1 MVYVLM
7 DSRRGIMEI
16 DLEVGV
22 VAIHCHLV
30 RGLLLP
36 VSTIVIVDSHVV
48 SPGVTCFRAHI
59 LSHTLEIYI

>member
-1 MVYVLM
+1 
-7 DSRRGIMEI
+7 MEI